1 MSTRNQQ
8 ILLINRPKGMPTEA
22 DFKWEEIPIPQ
33 PGEGEV
39 LVKTLYLSVDP
50 YMRGR
55 MNDSKSY
62 VAPFELNQ
70 PISGGVVGEV
80 VESKAPGL
88 GAGDIV
94 VGMLDWKKYQT
105 VSAHGV
111 KKIDPTVA
119 PITTA
124 LGVVGMPG
132 LTAYFGLLDIGKP
145 QPGETVVISGAAGAV
160 GMVVGQ
166 IAKIK
171 GCRVV
176 GIAGS
181 DAKIEYLVKQ
191 LGFDAAINY
200 KTETNLKAALKEACP
215 NGVDIYFDNVGGE
228 VSDAVM
234 TLINPHARIPLCGQ
248 IALYNMEKVAIGP
261 RIQPLLLINKAL
273 IKGFI
278 VSDYAERFEEGTRQL
293 ALWVKEG
300 KLRYEETIVDG
311 FENTIQAFLGLFS
324 GENLGKQLVKVAEP
338 SKR

>member
-88 GAGDIV
+88 EAGDIV

-200 KTETNLKAALKEACP
+200 KTATDLRAALKEACP

>member
-1 MSTRNQQ
+1 MSKRNQQ

-33 PGEGEV
+33 PSEGEV

-88 GAGDIV
+88 EAGDIV

-200 KTETNLKAALKEACP
+200 KTATDLRAALKEACP